1 MIVLELLISIGL
13 LVTHSVVG
21 YGCYKLG
28 KMNFKKVTK

>member
-13 LVTHSVVG
+13 LVTHGLVG

-28 KMNFKKVTK
+28 KFIEKDSK